1 LRGLSVEQ
9 RFFLIMTDQLSVLII
24 GYRRSVNIDLLIQSC
39 IDNNVNKIFIA
50 LDNVIDKSNDLQAIQ
65 DHLDCTK
72 VIENAMQKSPGLI
85 EFATQEKNAGCAV
98 GVLSACNWFFSKVE
112 YGIVLEDD
120 CIPTSDFF
128 KFAAEQFNNLEIN
141 SNAWLICG
149 TQLVTYDQNLQGAYL
164 SKYALTWGW
173 ATTSVKWS
181 EMYSTITKRYRSF
194 SSFLQAMNPENSYW
208 FYGALRAELGH
219 VDVWDT
225 VLLHRMTSQGKL
237 AILPYQNLIENIG
250 SDDVATHTKG
260 DSLSKQLK
268 KGRYFPTEKIQSDFL
283 MDDLIKKNIYR
294 ISYSHLIR
302 NRLRR
307 LLDVLM
313 SVFQHHT
320 PLYKKIIDAKLVFPK
335 SSS

>member
-1 LRGLSVEQ
+1 MRELSVEQ

-39 IDNNVNKIFIA
+39 IDNNISKIFIA
-50 LDNVIDKSNDLQAIQ
+50 LDNVIYKSHDLQAIQ
-65 DHLDCTK
+65 DNLDCTK
-72 VIENAMQKSPGLI
+72 VIKNAMQKSPGLI

-98 GVLSACNWFFSKVE
+98 GVLTACDWFFSKVK

-128 KFAAEQFNNLEIN
+128 KFVVDQFNNLEIN

-149 TQLVTYDQNLQGAYL
+149 TQLVTYDQNHQGAYL

-173 ATTSVKWS
+173 ATTSVKWI
-181 EMYSTITKRYRSF
+181 EIYRTLTKRYSSFRSF
-194 SSFLQAMNPENSYW
+194 SQAMNPENSYW
-208 FYGALRAELGH
+208 FYGALRAELGY

-225 VLLHRMTSQGKL
+225 VLLHRMINHGKL

-250 SDDVATHTKG
+250 SDNVATHTKG

-268 KGRYFPTEKIQSDFL
+268 IGRYTPTGKIKSDLL
-283 MDDLIKKNIYR
+283 MDDLIKKNVYR

-302 NRLRR
+302 NRIRR

-313 SVFQHHT
+313 RVFQHHK
-320 PLYKKIIDAKLVFPK
+320 PLDKKISEAKLVFPK

>member
-1 LRGLSVEQ
+1 
-9 RFFLIMTDQLSVLII
+9 MTDQLSVLII

-50 LDNVIDKSNDLQAIQ
+50 LDNVIDKSNDLQGVR

-72 VIENAMQKSPGLI
+72 VIENAMQKNPGLI
-85 EFATQEKNAGCAV
+85 EFATQEKNAGCAA
-98 GVLSACNWFFSKVE
+98 GVLSACNWFFRKVQ

-128 KFAAEQFNNLEIN
+128 KFVAEQFNNLEIN

-173 ATTSVKWS
+173 ATTSKKWI
-181 EMYSTITKRYRSF
+181 EIYNTITKRYKSFGSF
-194 SSFLQAMNPENSYW
+194 SQAMNPEHSYW
-208 FYGALRAELGH
+208 FYGALRAELGY

-225 VLLHRMTSQGKL
+225 VLLHRMVSQGKL
-237 AILPYQNLIENIG
+237 AILPYHNLVENIG

-268 KGRYFPTEKIQSDFL
+268 TGRYFPTEKIQSDLL
-283 MDDLIKKNIYR
+283 MDDLIKKNIYK

-307 LLDVLM
+307 VLDVLM
-313 SVFQHHT
+313 SIFQQHT
-320 PLYKKIIDAKLVFPK
+320 PLYQKIIEAKLVFPK

>member
-1 LRGLSVEQ
+1 
-9 RFFLIMTDQLSVLII
+9 
-24 GYRRSVNIDLLIQSC
+24 
-39 IDNNVNKIFIA
+39 
-50 LDNVIDKSNDLQAIQ
+50 
-65 DHLDCTK
+65 
-72 VIENAMQKSPGLI
+72 
-85 EFATQEKNAGCAV
+85 
-98 GVLSACNWFFSKVE
+98 
-112 YGIVLEDD
+112 
-120 CIPTSDFF
+120 
-128 KFAAEQFNNLEIN
+128 
-141 SNAWLICG
+141 
-149 TQLVTYDQNLQGAYL
+149 
-164 SKYALTWGW
+164 
-173 ATTSVKWS
+173 
-181 EMYSTITKRYRSF
+181 
-194 SSFLQAMNPENSYW
+194 MNPENSYW